1 MTINTL
7 KFFRYIWIYGL
18 TRTIVKAIGRLNIYF
33 PLWIFTYIKIPHN
46 NKKNVAIIGCGQ
58 FSFSTITFFLSQSNK
73 VSIKWCSDQ
82 SMEAARLLSKSYGI
96 KKIYNKDEINYDNID
111 TVYIAT
117 NHSSHCEYAINSL
130 EANCH
135 VYVEK
140 PLVTSWDQFER
151 LKKAK
156 EQVKKNIFVGYNR
169 PFSPGIKKIRKLIED
184 YEQPFTLSCFIS
196 GHYLDKNHWYRNSD
210 EGTRVCG
217 NIGHWLDLAI
227 HILFWRKSIVSY
239 IDISISYS
247 DINMPSDN
255 ISISLTTSNNDLINI
270 VFSTRSE
277 PFEGVGETIN
287 FQQDKL
293 IAKIDDHRQITI
305 WQEEKKST
313 YRKRVK
319 NVGHKNAIMQPFTKK
334 NRRQWEE
341 LNISTNL
348 MLTVTDM
355 VKNNSKF
362 YKFHL

>member
-1 MTINTL
+1 M
-7 KFFRYIWIYGL
+7 
-18 TRTIVKAIGRLNIYF
+18 
-33 PLWIFTYIKIPHN
+33 
-46 NKKNVAIIGCGQ
+46 
-58 FSFSTITFFLSQSNK
+58 
-73 VSIKWCSDQ
+73 
-82 SMEAARLLSKSYGI
+82 
-96 KKIYNKDEINYDNID
+96 
-111 TVYIAT
+111 
-117 NHSSHCEYAINSL
+117 
-130 EANCH
+130 
-135 VYVEK
+135 
-140 PLVTSWDQFER
+140 
-151 LKKAK
+151 
-156 EQVKKNIFVGYNR
+156 
-169 PFSPGIKKIRKLIED
+169 
-184 YEQPFTLSCFIS
+184 
-196 GHYLDKNHWYRNSD
+196 
-210 EGTRVCG
+210 CG

-305 WQEEKKST
+305 WQEEKKFT

>member
-1 MTINTL
+1 MSNNL
-7 KFFRYIWIYGL
+7 RKFLRYVWIYGL
-18 TRTIVKAIGRLNIYF
+18 TRTIVKSIGRLNIYF
-33 PLWIFTYIKIPHN
+33 PIWIFSYFKIPN
-46 NKKNVAIIGCGQ
+46 KNKKNIAIIGCGQ

-73 VSIKWCSDQ
+73 VCIKWCSDLNI
-82 SMEAARLLSKSYGI
+82 EAAKLLSKSYGI
-96 KKIYNKDEINYDNID
+96 KKILNKDEINYKNID
-111 TVYIAT
+111 IVYIAT
-117 NHSSHCEYAINSL
+117 SHSSHCEYAIESL
-130 EANCH
+130 KSNCD

-140 PLVTSWDQFER
+140 PLVTSWEQFEK
-151 LKKAK
+151 LK
-156 EQVKKNIFVGYNR
+156 QVRDQAKKNIFIGYNR
-169 PFSPGIKKIRKLIED
+169 PFSPGIKKIKKFIKD

-196 GHYLDKNHWYRNSD
+196 GHYLDKNHWYRSSD

-227 HILFWRKSIVSY
+227 HILFWRVTLVNY
-239 IDISISYS
+239 IDILISYS
-247 DINMPSDN
+247 NIKTPSDN

-270 VFSTRSE
+270 TFSTRSE

-293 IAKIDDHRQITI
+293 IAKIDDHRCTTI
-305 WQEEKKST
+305 WHEEKK
-313 YRKRVK
+313 YKLKNRVK
-319 NVGHKNAIMQPFTKK
+319 NVGHKNAIMQPFTNKK
-334 NRRQWEE
+334 ERHWKE

>member
-1 MTINTL
+1 MIQACVIGLSKIGQIHCKNLIKIKNMTINTL

-96 KKIYNKDEINYDNID
+96 KKIYKKDEINYDNID

-156 EQVKKNIFVGYNR
+156 EQVKKI
-169 PFSPGIKKIRKLIED
+169 
-184 YEQPFTLSCFIS
+184 
-196 GHYLDKNHWYRNSD
+196 YL
-210 EGTRVCG
+210 
-217 NIGHWLDLAI
+217 L
-227 HILFWRKSIVSY
+227 
-239 IDISISYS
+239 
-247 DINMPSDN
+247 
-255 ISISLTTSNNDLINI
+255 
-270 VFSTRSE
+270 
-277 PFEGVGETIN
+277 
-287 FQQDKL
+287 Q
-293 IAKIDDHRQITI
+293 
-305 WQEEKKST
+305 
-313 YRKRVK
+313 
-319 NVGHKNAIMQPFTKK
+319 
-334 NRRQWEE
+334 
-341 LNISTNL
+341 
-348 MLTVTDM
+348 
-355 VKNNSKF
+355 
-362 YKFHL
+362 